1 VTPSCAP
8 TAGGYGEVMARKK
21 TLLAAAMAFASS
33 PQGRRLIQQ
42 AREYASRPENRAK
55 AQQALAQ
62 VRSRATSR
70 GTSTGTSTGTSAPP
84 YGTPPR

>member
-1 VTPSCAP
+1 
-8 TAGGYGEVMARKK
+8 MARKK

-42 AREYASRPENRAK
+42 ARDYASRPENRAK

-62 VRSRATSR
+62 AKSRAAARR
-70 GTSTGTSTGTSAPP
+70 GGTEGAPP